1 MSVHSAGSLHTTY
14 LLHLIAQV
22 GAGLCHD
29 AFVRLAR
36 QSEDDMPTGQDSARS
51 GSFHRIGG
59 GMESMPAVDAAK
71 CLVVGTLYA
80 VLH

>member
-1 MSVHSAGSLHTTY
+1 MT
-14 LLHLIAQV
+14 
-22 GAGLCHD
+22 CPP
-29 AFVRLAR
+29 VRIPREAVL
-36 QSEDDMPTGQDSARS
+36 D
-51 GSFHRIGG
+51 RIGG